1 LRQSINR
8 SINPINRSINQ
19 ARNHVIIQSFNHS
32 IDKPAAQHVSNPSVQ
47 SIQPSINQPDRL
59 INQSESIVGLW
70 NRRRSFLAISRKVFS
85 KSAHFVR
92 VQKILLE
99 VHKSQAISR
108 KAFAKSAHFVVLQKM
123 LLYLCKITF
132 GRPTKSSIS
141 GGLSVQSSSVG
152 SIPTPAM
159 LKVTQRHTTVSA
171 GSAAGRALERES
183 ECLTC
188 LSKREIL
195 KEFPLLRAHFA
206 KHFL

>member
-1 LRQSINR
+1 MRSTTEIASIDR

-70 NRRRSFLAISRKVFS
+70 NRRLLRRSSFLAISRKGFS

-108 KAFAKSAHFVVLQKM
+108 KAFAKSAHFVVLQKCFCTSAK
-123 LLYLCKITF
+123 LPLA
-132 GRPTKSSIS
+132 
-141 GGLSVQSSSVG
+141 GLQNQAFLAG
-152 SIPTPAM
+152 CRFNPDARHA
-159 LKVTQRHTTVSA
+159 QGHTTSHDCFCWLRCGESA
-171 GSAAGRALERES
+171 RER
-183 ECLTC
+183 
-188 LSKREIL
+188 K
-195 KEFPLLRAHFA
+195 
-206 KHFL
+206 